1 MHPSRV
7 TKSSISFAGVK
18 AGMSPL
24 LGGRLC
30 CVVPYGMWVQLPVVV
45 WRLSKLLYP
54 CYLLV
59 MLWGVEAWRLWLGV
73 RNQRG
78 LSWWHAPHSS
88 VGVFRQLPMTYC
100 RLSMWPLTSSAHS
113 ARTSL
118 ICVTKCVRSVC
129 SSSCCLTCGWQIYA
143 EFGDKQY
150 TYITDHLHL
159 FLCCVSASVG
169 L

>member
-30 CVVPYGMWVQLPVVV
+30 CVVPYGMRVQLPVVV

-59 MLWGVEAWRLWLGV
+59 MLWGVEA
-73 RNQRG
+73 
-78 LSWWHAPHSS
+78 
-88 VGVFRQLPMTYC
+88 
-100 RLSMWPLTSSAHS
+100 
-113 ARTSL
+113 
-118 ICVTKCVRSVC
+118 
-129 SSSCCLTCGWQIYA
+129 
-143 EFGDKQY
+143 
-150 TYITDHLHL
+150 
-159 FLCCVSASVG
+159 
-169 L
+169 